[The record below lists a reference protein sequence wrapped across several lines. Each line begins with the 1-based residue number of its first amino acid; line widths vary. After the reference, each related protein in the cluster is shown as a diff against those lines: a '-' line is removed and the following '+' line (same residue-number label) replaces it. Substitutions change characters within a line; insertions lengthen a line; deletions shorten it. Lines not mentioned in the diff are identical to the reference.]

1 MTRPRWSRASLVV
14 AVVLGLA
21 LAGIPGSGAAPA
33 GWSIELTGALAGNAT
48 KVRPQCV
55 AASADD
61 APLLA
66 QATFTLGGRKMRFS
80 AYFAAPASA
89 GSRTFSQMSSA
100 STVLVSVSDL
110 ANPSAT
116 WTSAGT
122 GTATIDEDR
131 RSGSVDGAL
140 TGTDGGVEVA
150 VTFRCP
156 KPRGG
161 RSSGHAGDREGE
173 DRDDGFG
180 PDFSGTIEATTSGH
194 CSGEETGSVFVVGL
208 RENRVE
214 GIISAGGS
222 YTCEGITVPT
232 DGAMVYAGTFKHSTL
247 TLNLQ
252 TLHGGLLSPPGC
264 QVGRHLKIRI
274 RHGSGSVNPT
284 FTAPS
289 GDVYTCKI
297 EVEQS

>member
-1 MTRPRWSRASLVV
+1 V
-14 AVVLGLA
+14 LA
-21 LAGIPGSGAAPA
+21 LAFSSLPFAGAAPA
-33 GWSIELTGALAGNAT
+33 GWSIELTGELEGTAE
-48 KVRPQCV
+48 KIKPQCV
-55 AASADD
+55 ASSADD

-66 QATFTLGGRKMRFS
+66 QATFTLDGKKMRFS
-80 AYFAAPASA
+80 AYFAPPASA
-89 GSRTFSQMSSA
+89 GSRTFSQTSSS

-110 ANPSAT
+110 VNPSAT

-122 GTATIDEDR
+122 GTATIDDDL

-140 TGTDGGVEVA
+140 TGTGGDVHVG

-161 RSSGHAGDREGE
+161 RSSGHAGGRDEERDR
-173 DRDDGFG
+173 DGFG

-194 CSGEETGSVFVVGL
+194 CTGTETGSVFVVGL
-208 RENRVE
+208 RKNRVE

-232 DGAMVYAGTFKHSTL
+232 DGAMVYAGTFRNSTL

-252 TLHGGLLSPPGC
+252 TLHGGLLSTPGC
-264 QVGRHLKIRI
+264 QVGQPLKIRI
-274 RHGSGSVNPT
+274 RNGSGTVNPT
-284 FTAPS
+284 YTAPS
-289 GDVYTCKI
+289 GDLYKCTI
-297 EVEQS
+297 EVKQS